1 MLTDIAIKSLKPKE
15 KPYKVADRD
24 GLYVS
29 VAPTGTRTFR
39 YDYRVNGR
47 RETLTIGRYGK
58 YGITLAAAREKLIDA
73 KKMVE
78 EGISPAKA
86 KKRAKAKVRAE
97 GTFGE
102 LARRWLDGSEMS
114 DSTRDMRRHI
124 VDRDLI
130 PALGNYTLREVTPED
145 IRALCE
151 KIKKRGAPSTA
162 LHVREFIKL
171 IYAFANLH
179 GIRVENPAEEVDP
192 RSIARVRP
200 RDRSL
205 SPLEIRILYRLLDE
219 ITANPTLKLGVKFIL
234 LTMKRKTE
242 VAHAVWDEIS
252 FQDAVWTIPKKRMK
266 TGLDHNVYLSR
277 QTLDIL
283 VALKTCAGG
292 SKYVFPSRYDTFR
305 PISNA
310 TFNRITDS
318 AHKLAEEMGL
328 PLEPFTVHDLRRT
341 GSTLLNEL
349 GFNRDWIE
357 KSLAHEDR
365 RSSRGVYNKAEY
377 ADQRRHM
384 LQEWA
389 DMIDSWAA
397 GETRK
402 PVIIPESMGVYASG
416 PDLSADL
423 DM

>member
-1 MLTDIAIKSLKPKE
+1 MLTDISIKALKPKE
-15 KPYKVADRD
+15 KIYKVTDRD
-24 GLYVS
+24 GLYVA
-29 VAPTGTRTFR
+29 VTPAGGKVFR

-47 RETLTIGRYGK
+47 RETLTIGRYGR
-58 YGITLAAAREKLIDA
+58 YGISLAVARERLIDA
-73 KKMVE
+73 KKLVE
-78 EGISPAKA
+78 EGISPAKE
-86 KKRAKAKVRAE
+86 KKRTKAKIKSE

-102 LARRWLDGSEMS
+102 LARRWLLESEMS

-130 PALGNYTLREVTPED
+130 PSLGKYTLREVTGED
-145 IRALCE
+145 VRALCGQ
-151 KIKKRGAPSTA
+151 IKKRGAPSTA
-162 LHVREFIKL
+162 LHAREFIKL
-171 IYAFANLH
+171 IYAFAQLH
-179 GIRVENPAEEVDP
+179 GIKVDNPAEEVDP

-205 SPLEIRILYRLLDE
+205 SPLEIRVLYRVLEE
-219 ITANPTLKLGVKFIL
+219 INANPTLKLGVKFIL
-234 LTMKRKTE
+234 LTIKRKTE
-242 VAHAVWDEIS
+242 VAHATWDEIS
-252 FQDAVWTIPKKRMK
+252 FQEGVWTIPKERMK
-266 TGLDHNVYLSR
+266 TGLPHSVYLSR
-277 QTLDIL
+277 QALDIL

-292 SKYVFPSRYDTFR
+292 SKYVFPSRYDSFR

-318 AHKLAEEMGL
+318 AIKLAAELEL
-328 PLEPFTVHDLRRT
+328 PLEAFTVHDLRRT

-384 LQEWA
+384 MQEWA
-389 DMIDSWAA
+389 DMIDAWVI
-397 GETRK
+397 GEKRK
-402 PVIIPESMGVYASG
+402 PVHVPENMSVYV
-416 PDLSADL
+416 ADPSL
-423 DM
+423 

>member
-1 MLTDIAIKSLKPKE
+1 MLTDIALKSLKPKE

-24 GLYVS
+24 GMYVS
-29 VAPTGTRTFR
+29 VSKTGTKTFR
-39 YDYRVNGR
+39 YDYRINGR

-58 YGITLAAAREKLIDA
+58 YGITLAAAREKLVDA
-73 KKMVE
+73 KRLIDD
-78 EGISPAKA
+78 GLSPAKE
-86 KKRAKAKVRAE
+86 KKRAKTRSKRD

-102 LARRWLDGSEMS
+102 LTAQWLSESEMPE
-114 DSTRDMRRHI
+114 STRDMRRH
-124 VDRDLI
+124 VVNRDLI
-130 PALGNYTLREVTPED
+130 PALGNFTLREVTSQD
-145 IRALCE
+145 VRALCE
-151 KIKKRGAPSTA
+151 KIKMRGAPSTA

-171 IYAFANLH
+171 IYNFANLH
-179 GIRVENPAEEVDP
+179 GVKVDNPTDDVDP
-192 RSIARVRP
+192 RSIAKVRP

-205 SPLEIRILYRLLDE
+205 SPTEIRILYRVLDE
-219 ITANPTLKLGVKFIL
+219 INANPTLKLGVKFIL
-234 LTMKRKTE
+234 LTMKRKSE
-242 VAHAVWDEIS
+242 VAYATWDEIS
-252 FQDAVWTIPKKRMK
+252 FDDALWTIPKDRMK
-266 TGLDHNVYLSR
+266 TDLPHNVYLSS
-277 QTLDIL
+277 QALDIL

-292 SKYVFPSRYDTFR
+292 SRYVFPSRYDTFK

-310 TFNRITDS
+310 TFNRITTT
-318 AHKLAEEMGL
+318 AYELAEETGL

-389 DMIDSWAA
+389 DMIDAWVA
-397 GETRK
+397 GEKRK
-402 PVIIPESMGVYASG
+402 PVHVPDEMSVYV
-416 PDLSADL
+416 ADPSL
-423 DM
+423 

>member
-15 KPYKVADRD
+15 KTFKVADRD
-24 GLYVS
+24 GMYLT
-29 VAPTGTRTFR
+29 VAKTGTKTFR
-39 YDYRVNGR
+39 YDYRINGR

-58 YGITLAAAREKLIDA
+58 AGITLAIAREKLLDA
-73 KKMVE
+73 KKMIAD
-78 EGISPAKA
+78 GLSPARE
-86 KKRAKAKVRAE
+86 KKRAKVKSKAE

-102 LARRWLDGSEMS
+102 LAQRWLDESDMS
-114 DSTRDMRRHI
+114 QSTRDMRRHI
-124 VDRDLI
+124 VNRDVV
-130 PALGNYTLREVTPED
+130 PALGNYTLREVTSED
-145 IRALCE
+145 IRALCN
-151 KIKKRGAPSTA
+151 KIKSRGAPSTA

-171 IYAFANLH
+171 IYNFASLH
-179 GIRVENPAEEVDP
+179 GIKVDNPAVDVDP
-192 RSIARVRP
+192 RSIAKVRP

-205 SPLEIRILYRLLDE
+205 TPVEIRILYRVLEE
-219 ITANPTLKLGVKFIL
+219 IAANPTLKLGVKFIL

-242 VAHAVWDEIS
+242 VTHATWDEIS
-252 FQDAVWTIPKKRMK
+252 FQDAVWTIPKARMK

-277 QTLDIL
+277 QALDIL

-292 SKYVFPSRYDTFR
+292 SRYVFPSRYDTFR
-305 PISNA
+305 PISKA
-310 TFNRITDS
+310 TFNRITTS
-318 AHKLAEEMGL
+318 AHEHACDAGL

-384 LQEWA
+384 MQEWA
-389 DMIDSWAA
+389 DMIDAWAV
-397 GETRK
+397 GEKRK
-402 PVIIPESMGVYASG
+402 PAHIPENMSVYT
-416 PDLSADL
+416 ADPSV
-423 DM
+423 

>member
-1 MLTDIAIKSLKPKE
+1 MLTDIALKSLKPKD
-15 KPYKVADRD
+15 KSYKVADRD
-24 GLYVS
+24 GMYVS
-29 VAPTGTRTFR
+29 VSKTGTKTFR

-73 KKMVE
+73 KRLVD
-78 EGISPAKA
+78 EGVSPAKE
-86 KKRAKAKVRAE
+86 KKRAKTRSKRE
-97 GTFGE
+97 GTLGE
-102 LARRWLDGSEMS
+102 LAIQWLNESDMS

-124 VDRDLI
+124 VNRDLI
-130 PALGNYTLREVTPED
+130 PSIGSFGLRELTAED
-145 IRALCE
+145 VRALCE

-162 LHVREFIKL
+162 LHAREFVKL
-171 IYAFANLH
+171 IYNFANLH
-179 GIRVENPAEEVDP
+179 GIKVDNPAEDVDP
-192 RSIARVRP
+192 RSIAKVRP

-205 SPLEIRILYRLLDE
+205 SPTEIRILYRVLDE

-234 LTMKRKTE
+234 LTMKRKSE
-242 VAHAVWDEIS
+242 VAHATWDEIS
-252 FQDAVWTIPKKRMK
+252 FDEAVWTIPKDRMK
-266 TGLDHNVYLSR
+266 TDLPHNVYLSR
-277 QTLDIL
+277 QALDIL

-292 SKYVFPSRYDTFR
+292 SRYVFPSRYDTFK

-310 TFNRITDS
+310 TFNRITTS
-318 AHKLAEEMGL
+318 AHELAQEAGL

-357 KSLAHEDR
+357 KCLAHEDR

-384 LQEWA
+384 MQEWA
-389 DMIDSWAA
+389 DMIDAWVA
-397 GETRK
+397 GEKRK
-402 PVIIPESMGVYASG
+402 PIHMPDEMSVYVTDASM
-416 PDLSADL
+416 
-423 DM
+423 

>member
-1 MLTDIAIKSLKPKE
+1 MLTDIAIKSLKPKD
-15 KPYKVADRD
+15 KTFKVADRD
-24 GLYVS
+24 GMYLTVS
-29 VAPTGTRTFR
+29 KTGTKTFR
-39 YDYRVNGR
+39 YDYRINGR

-58 YGITLAAAREKLIDA
+58 YGMTLAVAREKLADA
-73 KKMVE
+73 KNLIA
-78 EGISPAKA
+78 EGVSPSRE
-86 KKRAKAKVRAE
+86 KKREKVRSKAE

-102 LARRWLDGSEMS
+102 LAQQWLNESDLSE
-114 DSTRDMRRHI
+114 STRDMRRHI
-124 VDRDLI
+124 VDRDLM
-130 PALGNYTLREVTPED
+130 PVLGNYTLREVTSED
-145 IRALCE
+145 VRALCN
-151 KIKKRGAPSTA
+151 KVKKRGAPSTA
-162 LHVREFIKL
+162 LHVREFVKL
-171 IYAFANLH
+171 IYNYANLH
-179 GIRVENPAEEVDP
+179 GIKVDNPAEDVDP
-192 RSIARVRP
+192 RSIAKVRP

-205 SPLEIRILYRLLDE
+205 SPVEIRILYRALDE

-242 VAHAVWDEIS
+242 VAHATWDEVS
-252 FQDAVWTIPKKRMK
+252 FQDTVWTIPKARMK

-277 QTLDIL
+277 QALDIL

-310 TFNRITDS
+310 TFNRITTS
-318 AHKLAEEMGL
+318 AHEHAEDAGL

-384 LQEWA
+384 MQEWA
-389 DMIDSWAA
+389 DMIDAWVI
-397 GETRK
+397 GEKRK
-402 PVIIPESMGVYASG
+402 PVHIPENMSVYA
-416 PDLSADL
+416 ADSKI
-423 DM
+423 